1 MMTTQDTKELVEGIL
16 NGVHAHQLNILTGDH
31 AKVVYQEVT
40 KNDEQRSHFPLNKTK
55 EDGVNLYNFLSD
67 YNYMKVPLDSWL
79 YLMGFVTEIPGRV
92 VPIMWLTTKEQLRT
106 MLRLSFE
113 NLIHNN
119 SIKIADL
126 ERLTPKCFV
135 DNNGKPMN
143 LPKAKT
149 EYSSEIDR
157 LKDFFRPSSDL

>member
-1 MMTTQDTKELVEGIL
+1 
-16 NGVHAHQLNILTGDH
+16 
-31 AKVVYQEVT
+31 
-40 KNDEQRSHFPLNKTK
+40 
-55 EDGVNLYNFLSD
+55 
-67 YNYMKVPLDSWL
+67 MKVPLDSWL

-157 LKDFFRPSSDL
+157 ICGTTIPTR